1 MTTNSGSP
9 RWSLTQYP
17 NKRPTQRI
25 GITPDIE
32 VRPTIAG
39 IAAGRDEVLEGW
51 CWAGRKLDFQG
62 DRIREGFFAAY
73 NKVTS
78 KKDLVIYPDFA
89 HEPLPGEPE
98 RTFNFMLGL

>member
-1 MTTNSGSP
+1 M
-9 RWSLTQYP
+9 
-17 NKRPTQRI
+17 
-25 GITPDIE
+25 
-32 VRPTIAG
+32 RPTIAG

-73 NKVTS
+73 NKITS